1 MKQVVIVVILFICC
15 AFTAN
20 AQPKIEFIGGN
31 TYDWG
36 KVTPKVLSTKIKIK
50 NAGNKTLFISKVKP
64 GCGCTTAPMDKRSLE
79 PGEIGTMSVNL
90 SLDISNTGKIVKK
103 IDISSNDPISPDT
116 TIYLQCMI
124 VTPIEVTPHAF
135 FRFENLQVGYE
146 SKSTVTIKNVS
157 DTTITLSHFETSP
170 DFVSINVS
178 NQVVLKPGESFNLTA
193 KLRPSD
199 EGQINVT
206 VKFLTSHPDMKQ
218 FTVSGFGKVE
228 SSNLFKY

>member
-1 MKQVVIVVILFICC
+1 M
-15 AFTAN
+15 T
-20 AQPKIEFIGGN
+20 
-31 TYDWG
+31 G
-36 KVTPKVLSTKIKIK
+36 KV
-50 NAGNKTLFISKVKP
+50 
-64 GCGCTTAPMDKRSLE
+64 
-79 PGEIGTMSVNL
+79 
-90 SLDISNTGKIVKK
+90 VKK
-103 IDISSNDPISPDT
+103 IDVSSNDPISPDT

-146 SKSTVTIKNVS
+146 SKATVTIKNVS
-157 DTTITLSHFETSP
+157 DTTITLSHFEVNP

-199 EGQINVT
+199 EGQISVT

-218 FTVSGFGKVE
+218 FTVSGFAKVE
-228 SSNLFKY
+228 ASNLFKY